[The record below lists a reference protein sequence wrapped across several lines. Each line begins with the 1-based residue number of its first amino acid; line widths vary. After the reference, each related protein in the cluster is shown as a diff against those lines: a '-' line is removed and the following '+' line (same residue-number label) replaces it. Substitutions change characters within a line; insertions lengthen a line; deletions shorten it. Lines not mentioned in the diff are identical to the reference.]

1 MNQKA
6 RHHSKSGF
14 SLIHYN
20 VNTAKSFDCSCK
32 KYRSDAIA
40 QLTSIVQQV
49 QQTGQILAPLPKP
62 LEHYSVQITD
72 ADGAAWFDI
81 FGTELLAKN
90 IVVWDQASA
99 ERCWQELE
107 AAYLRLV
114 KQFGIV
120 SLSRAPEKP
129 SHLPW
134 LATVFIPNQDKSDLR
149 WLPDFEQCLALA
161 LIQLQPPEQPT
172 SRGFG
177 SRI

>member
-6 RHHSKSGF
+6 RRHNKSGF

-20 VNTAKSFDCSCK
+20 VNTAKSFDCSRK
-32 KYRSDAIA
+32 EYSSAAIT

-49 QQTGQILAPLPKP
+49 RQEGQILAPLPKP
-62 LEHYSVQITD
+62 LEHYSVQIID
-72 ADGAAWFDI
+72 AEGAAWFDI
-81 FGTELLAKN
+81 FGSELLATN
-90 IVVWDQASA
+90 IVVWNQASA
-99 ERCWQELE
+99 ECCWQEFE
-107 AAYLRLV
+107 TTYLHLV

-129 SHLPW
+129 SRLSW

-161 LIQLQPPEQPT
+161 LIQLQSPEQSPPK
-172 SRGFG
+172 GFG
-177 SRI
+177 SRA